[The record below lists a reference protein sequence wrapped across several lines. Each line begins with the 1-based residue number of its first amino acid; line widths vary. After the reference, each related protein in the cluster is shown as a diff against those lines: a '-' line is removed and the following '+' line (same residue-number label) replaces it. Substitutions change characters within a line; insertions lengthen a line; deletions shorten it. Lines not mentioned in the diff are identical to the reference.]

1 MASNDAMHLDAVGS
15 QKGNSRGKRILLEAI
30 AILLLLLV
38 LTPFVVVLFNAG
50 KTYDQIT
57 LSPVTPPSDW
67 SMVLTNIKAVF
78 NDPTTDLL
86 GAFLDSLTITGVSL
100 AIIIFFS
107 SMAAWVLVRNKSKFS
122 KFSFMLFV
130 AAMVVPFQVVMYPL
144 VYFLKGIGD
153 TLGFPVLGTYHGI
166 VFAYLGFGCSL
177 SIFIFHGFIK
187 GVPLALEESAFIDG
201 CSQPGVFFKIIFPLL
216 TPTVMTVAIL
226 NGIWIW
232 NDYLLPLL
240 VLGGNGQ
247 VQTIPLAVTAFAG
260 AYVKQWN
267 LIMTT
272 SLLAMVPIVVL
283 FLFAQ
288 RYIIKGMVEGAI
300 K

>member
-1 MASNDAMHLDAVGS
+1 MADPLHLDAVG
-15 QKGNSRGKRILLEAI
+15 QKKHSSTPKKVLMEILAI
-30 AILLLLLV
+30 ILLLLV
-38 LTPFVVVLFNAG
+38 LLPFIVVVFNSA

-57 LSPVTPPSDW
+57 LSPVSPPSDW
-67 SMVLTNIKAVF
+67 SNLIVNIKAVF
-78 NDPTTDLL
+78 NDPTTDFL
-86 GAFLDSLTITGVSL
+86 GAFFDSVIITVL
-100 AIIIFFS
+100 ALVVIIFFS

-130 AAMVVPFQVVMYPL
+130 AAMVIPFQVVMYPL
-144 VYFLKGIGD
+144 VYFLKAIGD
-153 TLGFPVLGTYHGI
+153 TLGFQVLGTYHGI
-166 VFAYLGFGCSL
+166 VFAYLGFGGSL
-177 SIFIFHGFIK
+177 SIFVFHGFIK
-187 GVPLALEESAFIDG
+187 GIPLALEESAFIDG
-201 CSQPGVFFKIIFPLL
+201 CSQPGVFFKVIFPLL

-240 VLGGNGQ
+240 VLGGNSA

-260 AYVKQWN
+260 AYIKQWN
-267 LIMTT
+267 LLMTAA
-272 SLLAMVPIVVL
+272 LMAIIPIVVM

-288 RYIIKGMVEGAI
+288 KYIIKGMVEGAI

>member
-1 MASNDAMHLDAVGS
+1 MADSLHLDAVGS
-15 QKGNSRGKRILLEAI
+15 KNSNARWKRVLLEVVAI
-30 AILLLLLV
+30 ILLLLV
-38 LTPFVVVLFNAG
+38 LTPFIVVLFNAG

-57 LSPVTPPSDW
+57 LSPVAPPSDW

-78 NDPTTDLL
+78 NDPTTDFL
-86 GAFLDSLTITGVSL
+86 GAFLDSLTITAISL
-100 AIIIFFS
+100 SVIIFFS

-130 AAMVVPFQVVMYPL
+130 AAMVVPFQVVMYPM

-153 TLGFPVLGTYHGI
+153 TLGIPVLGTYHGI

-216 TPTVMTVAIL
+216 MPTVMTVAIL

-267 LIMTT
+267 LIMTAA
-272 SLLAMVPIVVL
+272 LMAMVPIVIL

-288 RYIIKGMVEGAI
+288 KYIIKGMVEGAI

>member
-1 MASNDAMHLDAVGS
+1 MGDALHLQAVG
-15 QKGNSRGKRILLEAI
+15 QKKGNDKLRKILLEVV

-38 LTPFVVVLFNAG
+38 LLPFVVVFFNAG

-57 LSPVTPPSDW
+57 LSPVTPPTDLSQV
-67 SMVLTNIKAVF
+67 MVNIKAVF
-78 NDPTTDLL
+78 NDPTTDFL
-86 GAFLDSLTITGVSL
+86 GAFYDSLLITAL
-100 AIIIFFS
+100 ALAVIIFFS
-107 SMAAWVLVRNKSKFS
+107 SMAAWVLVRNRSKFS

-130 AAMVVPFQVVMYPL
+130 AAMVIPFQVVMYPL

-153 TLGFPVLGTYHGI
+153 TLGVPVLGTYHGI
-166 VFAYLGFGCSL
+166 VFTYLGFGCSL
-177 SIFIFHGFIK
+177 SIFVFHGFIK
-187 GVPLALEESAFIDG
+187 GIPLALEESAFLDG
-201 CSQPGVFFKIIFPLL
+201 CSQPAVFFKIIFPLL

-240 VLGGNGQ
+240 VLGGNGK

-267 LIMTT
+267 LIMTAA
-272 SLLAMVPIVVL
+272 LMAMVPIVVL

-288 RYIIKGMVEGAI
+288 KYIIKGMVDGAI

>member
-1 MASNDAMHLDAVGS
+1 MADPLHLDAVG
-15 QKGNSRGKRILLEAI
+15 QKKHSSAPKKVVMEILAI
-30 AILLLLLV
+30 ILLV
-38 LTPFVVVLFNAG
+38 LVLLPFIVVVFNSA

-57 LSPVTPPSDW
+57 LSPVSPPSDW
-67 SMVLTNIKAVF
+67 SNLITNIKAVF
-78 NDPTTDLL
+78 NDPTTDFL
-86 GAFLDSLTITGVSL
+86 GAFVDSVVITLL
-100 AIIIFFS
+100 ALVVIIFFS

-130 AAMVVPFQVVMYPL
+130 AAMVIPFQVVMYPL
-144 VYFLKGIGD
+144 VYFLKAIGD
-153 TLGFPVLGTYHGI
+153 TLGFQVLGTYHGI
-166 VFAYLGFGCSL
+166 IFAYLGFGGSL
-177 SIFIFHGFIK
+177 SIFVFHGFIK
-187 GVPLALEESAFIDG
+187 GIPLALEESAFIDG
-201 CSQPGVFFKIIFPLL
+201 CSQPGVFFQVIFPLL

-240 VLGGNGQ
+240 VLGGNSA

-260 AYVKQWN
+260 AYIKQWN
-267 LIMTT
+267 LLMTAA
-272 SLLAMVPIVVL
+272 LMAMIPIVVM

-288 RYIIKGMVEGAI
+288 KYIIKGMVEGAI